1 MILNHLVLQTQ
12 MLYSDVTYGYT
23 NAKTGP
29 YDLLNLSIQ
38 TMTLPDTNIKYA
50 LRPVSIQFTYLN
62 KNLLEQLP

>member
-1 MILNHLVLQTQ
+1 MQQRQVMLVVL
-12 MLYSDVTYGYT
+12 LYS
-23 NAKTGP
+23 NAKQT

-50 LRPVSIQFTYLN
+50 LRPVSGNSVHDRN